1 MFNYSQIFYI
11 DPSDDL
17 DKVREELKKSQ
28 KKKVV
33 LVLPEENRNLKN
45 IEKLTILKKD
55 AQDIGKTL
63 TIFSSDSQYKKLA
76 EDCGIEIEKSL
87 IEGTFSR
94 KGEISFRPK
103 VRDILPRKEEVSFKK
118 ETEKKPEEKKLFT
131 EEKKLFTEEEKLPA
145 VHKKGRWLPSLVCAL
160 LLVILTGGVVF
171 SLIWLP
177 KANIIIIPASEE
189 IEFSGK
195 FTVKA
200 GGELDCKAKI
210 IPGTLIE
217 KEKETEKSFSA
228 TGKEKKVEKAKGKI
242 TIYNEDSYS
251 HRFVPNTRF
260 ESQDGKVFK
269 SQEWVNIPAGS
280 KEDPG
285 TVEIEVVA
293 SEAGE
298 EYNIG
303 PTSFTIPGLEGMN
316 IYELVYAKSTEA
328 MKGGFMGETEVV
340 AAGDMREAKEEM
352 KKLEENLANEIK
364 NEILEEIS
372 PGLQFL
378 SGSIS
383 VAKEGITFD
392 KNTGD
397 IGKTFLGKVKVTAK
411 LLNFSEND
419 VQEIVADIIA
429 GRVKDN
435 VEFEEVISTQEI
447 QYKVLQSDIEKGIA
461 EISFEGKEKVAWR
474 IDMSEIKKEVSGLEG
489 VNFGDYIKEKMK
501 GKVKNGYLELW
512 PFWVNKVPE
521 REDRIFIEIQYE
533 QPNDN

>member
-17 DKVREELKKSQ
+17 DKVREEFKKSQ

-55 AQDIGKTL
+55 AQNLGKTL
-63 TIFSSDSQYKKLA
+63 TMFSSDPQYRKLA

-87 IEGTFSR
+87 IEGAFSR

-103 VRDILPRKEEVSFKK
+103 VRDILTKKGDASLKK
-118 ETEKKPEEKKLFT
+118 ETEKKPEEKKFFT
-131 EEKKLFTEEEKLPA
+131 EGEKPSA
-145 VHKKGRWLPSLVCAL
+145 IRKKGRRLSIFVCAL
-160 LLVILTGGVVF
+160 IIAVLAGGVAF

-177 KANIIIIPASEE
+177 KAEITITPASEE

-195 FTVKA
+195 FIVKA
-200 GGELDCKAKI
+200 GEELDCKAKI

-228 TGKEKKVEKAKGKI
+228 TGEEKKVEKSKGKI

-260 ESQDGKVFK
+260 KSKDGKIFK

-280 KEDPG
+280 KNDPG

-303 PTSFTIPGLEGMN
+303 PTNFTIPGLEGLN

-328 MKGGFMGETEVV
+328 MKGGFVGETEVV
-340 AAGDMREAKEEM
+340 AADDIKGAKEEM
-352 KKLEENLANEIK
+352 EKLEGNLISEIK
-364 NEILEEIS
+364 AEILEEVS
-372 PGLQFL
+372 SGLQFL
-378 SGSIS
+378 SDSIL

-392 KNTGD
+392 KKTGD
-397 IGKTFLGKVKVTAK
+397 IGKTFSGKVKVTAK

-429 GRVKDN
+429 GKVKDN

-447 QYKVLQSDIEKGIA
+447 QYKVLKNDVENGTA

-474 IDMSEIKKEVSGLEG
+474 INAGEIKKELSGSEG
-489 VNFGDYIKEKMK
+489 VNFGDYIKEETK
-501 GKVKNGYLELW
+501 GKVENGHLELW
-512 PFWVNKVPE
+512 PFWVTKIPE
-521 REDRIFIEIQYE
+521 REDRIFIEIKYGQSEESKE
-533 QPNDN
+533 QDNEE